1 MKHLSSEQISS
12 VVAGAGV
19 SEEGHLLLCASCAL
33 EVERVR
39 GVLLLFRSS
48 VREWTDRLDHSEFPI
63 SEFPVNDAIVSR
75 ARFSNGPHRAPL
87 AWVLAAATFAAAVAL
102 PIYEDSKNR
111 EDRELKAQTERDE
124 QLLEDVNA
132 QLSRS
137 GPVAMDP
144 LMQLMS
150 FPNSAAGAQG
160 IDPAKSYGIKTNAGT
175 SR

>member
-1 MKHLSSEQISS
+1 MKHLSSEQISN
-12 VVAGAGV
+12 VVAGTGI
-19 SEEGHLLLCASCAL
+19 SEEDHLLHCRACAL

-39 GVLLLFRSS
+39 GVFSLFRSS
-48 VREWTDRLDHSEFPI
+48 VREWTDTLDHSEFPAGNA
-63 SEFPVNDAIVSR
+63 VVSH
-75 ARFSNGPHRAPL
+75 ARLSKGSRRAPL
-87 AWVLAAATFAAAVAL
+87 AWVLAAATFAAAVAI

-150 FPNSAAGAQG
+150 FPNGPASVQG
-160 IDPAKSYGIKTNAGT
+160 TDAMKSHGIKTSTGT
-175 SR
+175 PR